1 MQTCFLMHHTL
12 FGMCRGISWL
22 WMSLF
27 TMMLVQQKSGTLH
40 TLVIYCPL
48 SCWVVCEA
56 YRDLRREN
64 SWLNCVHD
72 RRNIARGLSV
82 KYLVA
87 DTVINYIKTHQ
98 LYTTNPVAHQPWLSS
113 VFMQAH
119 TSSSN
124 FEELFLSDPMCFA
137 YIYGTIFRRDTC
149 LVSVRT

>member
-22 WMSLF
+22 WMNLF

-48 SCWVVCEA
+48 SCSVACEA

-124 FEELFLSDPMCFA
+124 FEELFLSNPMCFA